1 MKKVDESQII
11 FGTIDGINGWSV
23 PIIIDITEAVALIEN
38 YDPSNPLSPDNDT
51 SREIA
56 RKILDALKAVM
67 EE

>member
-11 FGTIDGINGWSV
+11 FGSIDSINGWSV